1 MSSKVERICQ
11 KRRRRSS
18 RFGTNE
24 GRGWVTEWEREEKER
39 GGKGRGREDEKE
51 TREIRETTHRRV
63 SGADS
68 FLFLLSCLVTHAP
81 DGPHR
86 PEINY
91 HSKSPKAFYSQPLT
105 SRSRSREEQFYCISK
120 PSSGKRVTRRTESSP
135 FQETGWE
142 KQREE
147 GERKRGGRER
157 EEEKVG
163 AAQDINL

>member
-11 KRRRRSS
+11 KERRRSS

-24 GRGWVTEWEREEKER
+24 GRGWVTEWERERER
-39 GGKGRGREDEKE
+39 GERGREDEKE
-51 TREIRETTHRRV
+51 TRKIRETTHRRV

-91 HSKSPKAFYSQPLT
+91 HSKSPKAFYPQPLT

-142 KQREE
+142 KQRE
-147 GERKRGGRER
+147 GGGGKERER
-157 EEEKVG
+157 EEERKRKSEWRK
-163 AAQDINL
+163 I